1 MKKILHLTFFLALVS
16 VIAGG
21 ALAYFNEL
29 TAPVIAENNA
39 RQERETLME
48 MYPDA
53 KVEDFKDVD
62 TSNLESTTINK
73 VYSYNN
79 FYIFNMS
86 VSGYSEGTTF
96 LVSIDKND
104 LTIDKFIA
112 ISNGDTSG
120 LGTQVL
126 DKPFRESLEG
136 KAADGQLDTISG
148 ATISS
153 TPVVDGIHEAAK
165 TIASLE

>member
-1 MKKILHLTFFLALVS
+1 MKKILHLTLFLAIVS

-29 TAPVIAENNA
+29 TEPVIAENEA
-39 RQERETLME
+39 KQERETLLE

-53 KVEDFKDVD
+53 NVEDFKDVD
-62 TSNLESTTINK
+62 LSSVESKTINK
-73 VYSYNN
+73 IYAYQD

-86 VSGYSEGTTF
+86 VSGYSLGTTF

-104 LTIDKFIA
+104 LNIDKFIA

-126 DKPFRESLEG
+126 EEPFRKSMEG
-136 KAADGQLDTISG
+136 NSADGQLDTISG
-148 ATISS
+148 ATITSS
-153 TPVVDGIHEAAK
+153 AVVNGIHEAASVVE
-165 TIASLE
+165 SLE

>member
-1 MKKILHLTFFLALVS
+1 MKKILHLTLFLAIVS

-29 TAPVIAENNA
+29 TEPVIAENEA
-39 RQERETLME
+39 KQERETLLE

-53 KVEDFKDVD
+53 NVEDFKNVD
-62 TSNLESTTINK
+62 LSSIESKTINK
-73 VYSYNN
+73 IYSYQD

-86 VSGYSEGTTF
+86 VSGYSQGTTF
-96 LVSIDKND
+96 LVSIDKNN
-104 LTIDKFIA
+104 LNIDKFIA

-126 DKPFRESLEG
+126 DELFRKSMEG
-136 KAADGQLDTISG
+136 NPADGQLDTISG

-153 TPVVDGIHEAAK
+153 SAVVNGIHEAASVVE
-165 TIASLE
+165 SLE